1 MGEGEKRARSQVKPL
16 DIEFRPR
23 AQKALKK
30 IVASDRQRINAA
42 IELLR
47 FDPIPPTAKRL
58 TGRSDYRIRVGKYRV
73 IYAFEGKKLVIVII
87 DIGHR
92 RDIYR
97 KK

>member
-1 MGEGEKRARSQVKPL
+1 MKPL
-16 DIEFRPR
+16 DIEFRPK

-30 IVASDRQRINAA
+30 IVAADRQRINAA

-58 TGRSDYRIRVGKYRV
+58 TGRSDYRIRIGRYRV

-92 RDIYR
+92 REIYR

>member
-1 MGEGEKRARSQVKPL
+1 VGEGEERARSQVKPL
-16 DIEFRPR
+16 DIEFRPK

-30 IVASDRQRINAA
+30 IVAADRQRINAA

-58 TGRSDYRIRVGKYRV
+58 TGRSDYRIR
-73 IYAFEGKKLVIVII
+73 IGKKLVIVII

-92 RDIYR
+92 REIYR

>member
-1 MGEGEKRARSQVKPL
+1 MGEGEERARSQVKPL
-16 DIEFRPR
+16 EIEFRPR
-23 AQKALKK
+23 AEKALKK
-30 IVASDRQRINAA
+30 IVVSDRQRINAA

-58 TGRSDYRIRVGKYRV
+58 TGRSYYRIRVGKYRV

-97 KK
+97 KR